1 MNSQQ
6 TRDMERETRNQAA
19 HIEMLADIAA
29 AELRTIKG
37 NQQIPLHH
45 LNHIMSHAAA
55 VIAIMEQRAID
66 RRTQAEQPRFMRDN
80 PNIK

>member
-45 LNHIMSHAAA
+45 LNHIRQHAAA
-55 VIAIMEQRAID
+55 VVAIMDNRAAQRKRD
-66 RRTQAEQPRFMRDN
+66 EQPDFMRLN